1 VSRANSPR
9 ALVVYAWLAV
19 GVASVGAAAIF
30 IRFADTE
37 PLTVASY
44 RLVLG
49 ALFVA
54 IPTLLR
60 ARDGLLGIPR
70 SDMALLGLSGLFLAG
85 HIAAW
90 IASLSFTTVASSVLL
105 VTTAP
110 VFVVLATR
118 FVLREQVGRITVL
131 AVALSLAGGL
141 VLAAGDWDSS
151 GRHLIGD
158 GLAVVGAVTVAGYM
172 LAGRSARGHVGNL
185 PYVTVVYTVAGVALL
200 VAAVSSGAPMLHLPL
215 ETYFW
220 IFMAA
225 LLPQAIGHTLLNWS
239 LAHVSATNVS
249 LAVRGEPIIATLLA
263 IVVLG
268 EVPAW
273 TVLPGGALIMAGVYV
288 AIRAEALTT
297 NTGATNGQ

>member
-1 VSRANSPR
+1 VSTANSPR
-9 ALVVYAWLAV
+9 PLVVYAWLAV

-30 IRFADTE
+30 IRLADTE

-60 ARDGLLGIPR
+60 ARDGLRGIQR

-110 VFVVLATR
+110 VFVALASR
-118 FVLREQVGRITVL
+118 FVLRERVGRITVL
-131 AVALSLAGGL
+131 AVALSLAGGV
-141 VLAAGDWDSS
+141 VLAGGDWDNS
-151 GRHLIGD
+151 GRHLLGD

-172 LAGRSARGHVGNL
+172 LAGRSARGHVNNL

-200 VAAVSSGAPMLHLPL
+200 VAALSSGAPMLGLPM
-215 ETYFW
+215 ESYFW

-288 AIRAEALTT
+288 AIRAEASE
-297 NTGATNGQ
+297 GAGVTNGQ

>member
-1 VSRANSPR
+1 MSTANSPR
-9 ALVVYAWLAV
+9 PLVVYAWLAV

-30 IRFADTE
+30 IRLADTE

-60 ARDGLLGIPR
+60 ARDGLRGIQR

-110 VFVVLATR
+110 VFVALASR
-118 FVLREQVGRITVL
+118 FVLRERVGRITVL
-131 AVALSLAGGL
+131 AVALSLAGGV
-141 VLAAGDWDSS
+141 VLAGGDWDNS
-151 GRHLIGD
+151 GRHLLGD

-172 LAGRSARGHVGNL
+172 LAGRSARGHVNNL

-200 VAAVSSGAPMLHLPL
+200 VAALSSGAPMLGLPM
-215 ETYFW
+215 ESYFW

-288 AIRAEALTT
+288 AIRAEASE
-297 NTGATNGQ
+297 GAGVTNGQ